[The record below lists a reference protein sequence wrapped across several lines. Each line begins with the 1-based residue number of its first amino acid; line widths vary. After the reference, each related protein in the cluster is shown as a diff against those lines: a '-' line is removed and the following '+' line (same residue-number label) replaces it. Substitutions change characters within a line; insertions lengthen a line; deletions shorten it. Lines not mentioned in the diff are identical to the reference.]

1 MRKSPLAPLCQR
13 GVIPPFSMFSL
24 PKVGKGRLEGI
35 LQINA
40 VIIMRLL
47 IKSLSSIGSAAPK
60 IKFTKG
66 SVF

>member
-1 MRKSPLAPLCQR
+1 MRESPLAPLCQR

-24 PKVGKGRLEGI
+24 PKAGKGRSGGI

-47 IKSLSSIGSAAPK
+47 IKSLSSICSAAPK